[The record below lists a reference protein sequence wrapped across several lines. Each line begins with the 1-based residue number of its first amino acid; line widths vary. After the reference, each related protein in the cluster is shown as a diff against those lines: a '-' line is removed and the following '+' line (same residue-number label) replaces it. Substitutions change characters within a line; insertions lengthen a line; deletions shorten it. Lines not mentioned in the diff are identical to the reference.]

1 MALVT
6 SACQTVTTV
15 TIDGAEDGSGT
26 VNVMVSLDEQA
37 TQALGDAAGA
47 VVEDLTAAGW
57 EIAEPSSADGSSSM
71 SGTKGYSNS
80 DELSAVLE
88 EVGGV
93 DGIFS
98 DTFSTVESGFAKTT
112 YAAGTTVTVTG
123 DPAQFSDV
131 ALTQLL
137 GGLALGRTPEEAA
150 FEGLNDPG
158 AATLVVE
165 VNLPGLS
172 EPSSETFDLTGGE
185 TRSATV
191 AAESTISDSNVWK
204 LLVIGIAGVVAGAV
218 ILVWG
223 VRRRRVRA

>member
-1 MALVT
+1 M
-6 SACQTVTTV
+6 
-15 TIDGAEDGSGT
+15 TIAGAEDGSGT
-26 VNVMVSLDEQA
+26 VSVAVSLDDQA
-37 TQALGDAAGA
+37 AQALGDDTGA

-57 EIAEPSSADGSSSM
+57 EITEPSSADGPWIM
-71 SGTKGYSNS
+71 SGSKGYSNS

-93 DGIFS
+93 DGVFS
-98 DTFSTVESGFAKTT
+98 DTFSTVESGFAKIT

-123 DPAQFSDV
+123 DPAQFSDA

-137 GGLALGRTPEEAA
+137 GGLALGRTPEEAV
-150 FEGLNDPG
+150 FEGLSEPG

-165 VNLPGLS
+165 INLPGSS

-185 TRSATV
+185 TQSTTV
-191 AAESTISDSNVWK
+191 AAESTINDSNVWK
-204 LLVIGIAGVVAGAV
+204 LLVIGIAGVGVGAV

-223 VRRRRVRA
+223 VRRRGLKA